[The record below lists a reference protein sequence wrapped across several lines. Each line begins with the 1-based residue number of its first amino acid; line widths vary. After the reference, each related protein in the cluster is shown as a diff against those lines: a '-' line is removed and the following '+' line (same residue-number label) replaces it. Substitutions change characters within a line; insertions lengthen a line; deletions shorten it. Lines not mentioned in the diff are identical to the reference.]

1 MKLKNITLLL
11 SGILAISGCGSS
23 GDKQGVPENT
33 IPVNVSAAD
42 PTATAS
48 AIVYND
54 MAVHDPSI
62 IKADDGTFYVFGSH
76 LSVAKS
82 TDLMKWT
89 RVAEGVDD
97 VNPLFN
103 TFSSQMADGIS
114 WTGETGSWAPDVIKL
129 KDGKYY
135 FYYDHCGNFGAGC
148 NAPRSYIGVA
158 VSSKIEGPYVDK
170 GIFMRSGMSDAEI
183 ANGKGPD
190 GVTAYNGAVMPN
202 AIDPH
207 VFFDKS
213 GKLWMVYGSYFGG
226 IFIVEL
232 DGATGKVKAGQGYG
246 KHLTGGGFAAIE
258 GTWITYSPETD
269 YYYMFNSIAGFNAAD
284 GYNIRVSRSKTPD
297 GTYVD
302 AAGNDML
309 LAKNNTE
316 TLSKYGVKLMGG
328 FNFVAEKGDTAPG
341 WGYLSPGH
349 NSVYYDE
356 SAKKY
361 FLVTHTRFPNR
372 GEEHSVR
379 VHEMWMN
386 ADGWLVASPQR
397 YAPIA
402 GTNIVDAID
411 LQGDYRFIGHE
422 KDSNGT
428 GHNSIYVTL
437 NDDRTIS
444 GEVTGYYRLSDTDN
458 KRITLVITA
467 DSYKGIYAGT
477 YEGAMAWQWDE
488 SLRKLAP
495 TFSALASA
503 TGASV
508 WGSKLPAATTA
519 DNLTAIANSLS
530 VPAEIRDSVMTV
542 PLRGTRAATISWA
555 SSNQPV
561 INLKLDKKT
570 GKLTG
575 VAKVNRPSATAGS
588 QTVTLTATIS
598 LNGQT
603 TTKTFT
609 TKVIALP
616 PAGLAAQF
624 KFEDNLVES
633 QGNFAAGTATGDR
646 IFKAGTVGYAAGK
659 TGKAVVL
666 DGTNGVLLPE
676 KLIAN
681 YEYTVSFWIKP
692 NVITGFTPAFFG
704 EVDEK
709 LDGAGLPYSDTWVS
723 FLPQSWNGG
732 TMLWGRVPNWFDG
745 IAGLK
750 IPEGAWTH
758 MAFSVNQGIASIYI
772 NGEKKFSSGGFGDLF
787 SGKTGKFALGVNY
800 WDLPFNGMIDELKI
814 YESALS
820 ADEIKYLDLGSAT
833 NAEILAS
840 AKDLLTLGNISELKD
855 DIDLPVSGPYSS
867 SVSWK
872 SLNTTAMDDIG
883 RITQPSA
890 TQPDAKVTLVATIS
904 YGGLT
909 TTKEFQAVVKSKAR
923 PTPAAVYS
931 FEGNLDETLG
941 KFGTGVVTGNR
952 IDAAGGTVSYVAG
965 AVGKAVVFDGNSGV
979 NLPDNLIKDHSYSIS
994 MWLNPTA
1001 LTAYTTSFFG
1011 YATDSSWISFL
1022 PGGFGGTTSLMW
1034 SGTAWFDGLF
1044 NMKLAVGAWS
1054 HVVVVIDNGK
1064 MTNYVNGKLVSSL
1077 NGFPDVFTP
1086 APKTH
1091 FSLAVNYWDIPYN
1104 GKMDE
1109 LKIYDDALEQE
1120 DVAKLYAEGVK

>member
-1 MKLKNITLLL
+1 MNFKGVALIASSILVIASCGG
-11 SGILAISGCGSS
+11 SG
-23 GDKQGVPENT
+23 GDKKGLPENI
-33 IPVNVSAAD
+33 IPANVTVAD

-89 RVAEGVDD
+89 RVAEGVDN

-103 TFSSQMADGIS
+103 TFSSQIADGIA
-114 WTGETGSWAPDVIKL
+114 WTGETGSWAADVIKL

-135 FYYDHCGNFGAGC
+135 FYYNHCGNFGVGC

-170 GIFMRSGMSDAEI
+170 GIFLRSGMTAAEI
-183 ANGKGPD
+183 TAGKGPA
-190 GVTAYNGAVMPN
+190 GITSYNGATMPN

-207 VFFDKS
+207 VFYDKA

-226 IFIVEL
+226 IFILEL
-232 DGATGKVKAGQGYG
+232 DETTAKAKAGQGYG
-246 KHLTGGGFAAIE
+246 KQLAGGGFAAIE
-258 GTWITYSPETD
+258 GTWITYNPESD

-297 GTYVD
+297 GIYLD
-302 AAGNDML
+302 AAGNDMK
-309 LAKNNTE
+309 LAKNNTD

-328 FNFVAEKGDTAPG
+328 FNFVSEKGDAAAG

-356 SAKKY
+356 AAKKT

-379 VHEMWMN
+379 VHEMWLN

-402 GTNIVDAID
+402 GANVVDPID
-411 LQGDYRFIGHE
+411 LQGDYRFINHD

-428 GHNSIYVTL
+428 GHNSVYITL
-437 NDDRTIS
+437 KDDRTVT
-444 GEVTGYYRLSDTDN
+444 GEVTGYYSLSDTNN
-458 KRITLVITA
+458 KRITLVL
-467 DSYKGIYAGT
+467 GGVT
-477 YEGAMAWQWDE
+477 YEGVMAWQWDD
-488 SLRKLAP
+488 SLKKLVP
-495 TFSALASA
+495 TFSAVSK
-503 TGASV
+503 TGVSV
-508 WGSKLPAATTA
+508 WGSKLPNATTA
-519 DNLTAIANSLS
+519 ENLTAIANSLS
-530 VPAEIRDSVMTV
+530 IPAEIRDSVMTV
-542 PLRGTRAATISWA
+542 PLRGTRAATITWT
-555 SSNQPV
+555 SSNQPI
-561 INLKLDKKT
+561 INLKLNKKT

-575 VAKVNRPSATAGS
+575 AAKVNRPSATAGS
-588 QTVTLTATIS
+588 QNVTLTATIT
-598 LNGQT
+598 LDGQT

-646 IFKAGTVGYAAGK
+646 IFKAGTVSYAAGK
-659 TGKAVVL
+659 TGKAVNL

-692 NVITGFTPAFFG
+692 TVITGFTPAFFG
-704 EVDEK
+704 AVDEK
-709 LDGAGLPYSDTWVS
+709 LDGGGLPYSDTWLS

-745 IAGLK
+745 AAGLR
-750 IPEGAWTH
+750 IPEGEWSH
-758 MAFSVNQGIASIYI
+758 MAFSVNQGLASIYI
-772 NGEKKFSSGGFGDLF
+772 NGEKKFSGGGFGNLF
-787 SGKTGKFALGVNY
+787 TGKTGKFALGVNY

-840 AKDLLTLGNISELKD
+840 AKALLSLGNISELKD

-867 SVSWK
+867 SISWK
-872 SLNTTAMDDIG
+872 SMNTAAMDDIG

-890 TQPDAKVTLVATIS
+890 SQPDAKVTLVATIT

-909 TTKEFQAVVKSKAR
+909 TTKEFVATVKSQAR
-923 PTPAAVYS
+923 PAPVAIYS
-931 FEGNLDETLG
+931 FEDNLTEKNG
-941 KFGTGVVTGNR
+941 KFDAGTVVGSKVD
-952 IDAAGGTVSYVAG
+952 IAGGAVTYGAG
-965 AVGKAVVFDGNSGV
+965 AVGKALVLDGTSGV
-979 NLPDNLIKDHSYSIS
+979 KLGNNLIKDHSYSIS
-994 MWLNPTA
+994 IWLN
-1001 LTAYTTSFFG
+1001 LTAGTQYTPSLFG
-1011 YATDSSWISFL
+1011 WATDSSWISVVPRG
-1022 PGGFGGTTSLMW
+1022 PGDAQNTMLW
-1034 SGTAWFDGLF
+1034 SGTAWFDGSF
-1044 NMKLAVGAWS
+1044 GAKIPAGAWS
-1054 HVVVVIDNGK
+1054 HLVMVVDNGK
-1064 MTNYVNGKLVSSL
+1064 LTTYL
-1077 NGFPDVFTP
+1077 NGVATATMLNFPDVFTP
-1086 APKTH
+1086 AATTQ
-1091 FSLAVNYWDIPYN
+1091 FALGVNFWDVPYS
-1104 GKMDE
+1104 GKVDE
-1109 LKIYDDALEQE
+1109 LKIFDEAIEQE
-1120 DVAKLYAEGVK
+1120 DVTKLYSESVK